1 MKEILEDSTA
11 IQPTGQPTELLW
23 HTPWE
28 ARKDAYCRSIGL
40 ELLLFG
46 ARYSRIHSVDQLKVQ
61 LSKIKKK
68 HQNPSKQKRKSFQ
81 QVSSIFVQVST
92 NFGPNFT
99 KPQGLASSSQG
110 AKGPKAA
117 LRTQTAPLSGQ
128 HQKMNLWFNIQYLVA
143 HPTQYMK

>member
-68 HQNPSKQKRKSFQ
+68 NTKTQANKKKIIPASF
-81 QVSSIFVQVST
+81 INLCAST
-92 NFGPNFT
+92 NFSPNFT